1 MKRIIRSA
9 VLVAALALP
18 GCSDPFAIS
27 DRYGNSY
34 GGYDDFG
41 NQYAWQL
48 STCQDAPALTKTA
61 PGDQKRWME
70 CCMWRHGV
78 PIEGDSAGCAAPPY
92 FNG

>member
-1 MKRIIRSA
+1 MSKFLRTA
-9 VLVAALALP
+9 VLLAVAVALP

-27 DRYGNSY
+27 DSYGNSY

-41 NQYAWQL
+41 NKYAWQMQ
-48 STCQDAPALTKTA
+48 TCQNDPALAKA
-61 PGDQKRWME
+61 ADQKRWME

-78 PIEGDSAGCAAPPY
+78 PIDDDSTGCAAPPY